1 LQISLTSCEISSLH
15 GQVIEFWVPDE
26 DTRIEKLQ
34 GYINSFTSS
43 VDRLGNAP
51 STRTYLAELR
61 IQMAQRML
69 EKMKSRAPS
78 GALASGEAEKHLIDY
93 LDAYPQ
99 RDIDEV
105 QRAVRASGG
114 DSARL
119 DNEVF
124 AAVKGAKDAYGP
136 YLIVDRVR
144 QFQRIGLI
152 QQTPQKYDWISKVK

>member
-1 LQISLTSCEISSLH
+1 M
-15 GQVIEFWVPDE
+15 IEFWVPDE

-99 RDIDEV
+99 SV
-105 QRAVRASGG
+105 GCGGGGWQQNVSGEG
-114 DSARL
+114 ACAPFYRNGGYSGMM
-119 DNEVF
+119 
-124 AAVKGAKDAYGP
+124 KG
-136 YLIVDRVR
+136 
-144 QFQRIGLI
+144 
-152 QQTPQKYDWISKVK
+152 WIAPSWWGSSNR